1 VYIDISYT
9 FCYTINVKTAISIDK
24 GLYEVAENYSRSIGV
39 SRSRLYS
46 NAIKEYLQNRTPD
59 FVTEKMNEYYGKN
72 KSELPEDLKTAAYHL
87 FDQVEW

>member
-1 VYIDISYT
+1 M
-9 FCYTINVKTAISIDK
+9 KTAISIDE
-24 GLYEVAENYSRSIGV
+24 GLYKAAENYSRSTGV

-72 KSELPEDLKTAAYHL
+72 ESELPEDLKTASYRL
-87 FDQVEW
+87 FDRVEW